1 MVGQVKPATRD
12 DKPNHVV
19 LHARI
24 NYLWSEKKS
33 NQIRKSIIELTVSLI
48 MNEISVIVSGILPGF
63 DNISNKTNEANDR
76 LVVMCGDGD
85 IPLLSHSASINSC
98 KHLSKSKLHLNFN
111 GKKNFCYKI
120 FSVFEK
126 F

>member
-1 MVGQVKPATRD
+1 
-12 DKPNHVV
+12 
-19 LHARI
+19 
-24 NYLWSEKKS
+24 
-33 NQIRKSIIELTVSLI
+33 

-85 IPLLSHSASINSC
+85 IPFLSNSASINSC

-111 GKKNFCYKI
+111 GKKNFCNKI